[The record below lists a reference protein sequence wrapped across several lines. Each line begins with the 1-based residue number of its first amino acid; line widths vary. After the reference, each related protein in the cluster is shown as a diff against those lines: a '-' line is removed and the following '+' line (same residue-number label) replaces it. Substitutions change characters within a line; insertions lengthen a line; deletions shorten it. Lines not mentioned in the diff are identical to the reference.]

1 MRSFSDLLQRFGR
14 DERGAFLVIFAILA
28 IVLVAVSGAVVDFTY
43 TQTARSRAQNA
54 LDAAALALQADI
66 NQANA
71 AATIKTEA
79 QQILTERLADSS
91 ITAQINTVTIDTTQG
106 KLNLQ
111 AQITVPTAFVQLVG
125 IKTITAQLTSEATQ
139 GSKDIEVSVA
149 LDTTGSM
156 AGQKISELISA
167 TNTLIDLV
175 VQTSQTPTYSKM
187 AIVPWTQAVNINT
200 TYASGYSVASV
211 RGPVTGPS
219 SITNATWMS
228 GTPKTISSVTQAN
241 PAVLKTTST
250 NGFSTGDYVFISGV
264 SGMTNLNNNIY
275 KVGTIVSGTKFN
287 LLNSNGTNVNSTFWT
302 AFSTSGSPQVT
313 RCLNSTCQVQVTTS
327 TAHGHSTGDTVYISG
342 VGGMTTLNGT
352 HPNAVGATTA
362 TTYYLTDET
371 AATALYSTYSGG
383 GSSYC
388 TLYGCT
394 YYYFQNANGGN
405 NYNLY
410 QVNNCA
416 TERTGTNAYTDVAPS
431 TTLLSYNYLSGGG
444 NCIGQAIQPLTSNKT
459 TLHNLANSLTAANS
473 TAGHLG
479 LAWGWYM
486 ISPNFGYLWPAA
498 SQPAAYG
505 RSNLVKA
512 VILMT
517 DGEFNIQYY
526 NGVLSKDSINGTA
539 SQKINQNSINGS
551 SQDQAVALCNAIKA
565 PANNT
570 ILYTVGFDLNGDT
583 NAINLLQNCATSP
596 ADFFQASAG
605 TNDLTTDFTAIA
617 QNLNTLRLSK

>member
-1 MRSFSDLLQRFGR
+1 MRRLSDLLQRFRR
-14 DERGAFLVIFAILA
+14 DESGAFMVIFALLA
-28 IVLVAVSGAVVDFTY
+28 VVLIAVSGAVVDFTY
-43 TQTARSRAQNA
+43 TETARSRAQNA

-66 NQANA
+66 NESNA
-71 AATIKTEA
+71 AATIKTQA
-79 QQILTERLADSS
+79 QTIMTERLADTA
-91 ITAQINTVTIDTTQG
+91 ITAQVNSVTIDTTQG

-125 IKTITAQLTSEATQ
+125 IKSITAQLTSEATQ

-156 AGQKISELISA
+156 SGQKISELISA

-187 AIVPWTQAVNINT
+187 AIVPWTQAVNVNT

-211 RGPVTGPS
+211 RGAVTGPS
-219 SITNATWMS
+219 SITGATWMS
-228 GTPKTISSVTQAN
+228 GTAKTISSVTRAN
-241 PAVLKTTST
+241 PAVVQTSSA
-250 NGFSTGDYVFISGV
+250 NGFASGDYVFISGV

-275 KVGTIVSGTKFN
+275 KVGTIVSGTKFD
-287 LLNSNGTNVNSTFWT
+287 LLNTNGTNVDSSFWS
-302 AFSTSGSPQVT
+302 AFWSWGSPQVT
-313 RCLNSTCQVQVTTS
+313 KCLNASCQVLVTTS
-327 TAHGHSTGDTVYISG
+327 TAHGHATGDTVYISG

-352 HPNAVGATTA
+352 HVGAVGATTS

-394 YYYFQNANGGN
+394 YYYFQNAAGGH
-405 NYNLY
+405 NLY

-431 TTLLSYNYLSGGG
+431 TTFLSYNYLSGGG
-444 NCIGQAIQPLTSNKT
+444 DCIGQAIQPLTSNKT

-486 ISPNFGYLWPAA
+486 ISPNFGYLWPAG

-526 NGVLSKDSINGTA
+526 NGVLSMDSINGTS
-539 SQKINQNSINGS
+539 SQKINQNAVNGS
-551 SQDQAVALCNAIKA
+551 SQNQAVALCDAIKA
-565 PANNT
+565 PANDT

-583 NAINLLQNCATSP
+583 NAIDLLQNCATSP

-605 TNDLTTDFTAIA
+605 TNDLTADFTAIA
-617 QNLNTLRLSK
+617 QKLNELRLSK